1 MVLER
6 AERSEETRDRLGG
19 NLRHP
24 RLLKDKEVETNKLEM
39 SNDYTTDYKLTGGP
53 LIGGFGAGMDG
64 FDLDY
69 KSPLFTPRKNF

>member
-1 MVLER
+1 
-6 AERSEETRDRLGG
+6 
-19 NLRHP
+19 
-24 RLLKDKEVETNKLEM
+24 M

-53 LIGGFGAGMDG
+53 LLGGFGVGMDG